1 MRFAAMVKKK
11 LLKKK
16 VSKKKLVNKS
26 AGNTPGKPKAAVKKK
41 VVAKTVS
48 KTIAKKKQ
56 VAKKAVVK
64 KAVLKKKTVAKKP
77 AVKKPAVK
85 KAAVKKAAVKK
96 APARKPTTRSPAKS
110 RAAGKGDKGLGL
122 TYITRMDHGNTHG
135 WWVRVYKDSKPVESK
150 LFSDGV
156 HGGKLKAKK
165 LAQDHRDLVVNKH
178 KIVPVHLRKTREHS
192 VDKRSTSGVVGVTL
206 SVAEKAGSLRVHWS
220 ARFMEKGRQRNVSF
234 SVRKY
239 GYEGAFRNALK
250 VRFGAIESTMPRGLK
265 PPAPTKVVQRWMKK
279 QKIDL

>member
-1 MRFAAMVKKK
+1 MVKKK
-11 LLKKK
+11 QVKKQ
-16 VSKKKLVNKS
+16 
-26 AGNTPGKPKAAVKKK
+26 VKKK
-41 VVAKTVS
+41 QLKGKAPV
-48 KTIAKKKQ
+48 KKKA
-56 VAKKAVVK
+56 VAKKAV
-64 KAVLKKKTVAKKP
+64 A
-77 AVKKPAVK
+77 K
-85 KAAVKKAAVKK
+85 KAAVKKAVAKK
-96 APARKPTTRSPAKS
+96 AVAKKAAAKKAVAKKAVTKKKAV
-110 RAAGKGDKGLGL
+110 RAGAAKDAKGLGL

-135 WWVRVYKDSKPVESK
+135 WWVRVYKESKPVESK

-165 LAQDHRDLVVNKH
+165 LAQEHRDLVVKKH

-250 VRFGAIESTMPRGLK
+250 VRFAAIERSVPRGLK
-265 PPAPTKVVQRWMKK
+265 PPAPSKTLERWMKK
-279 QKIDL
+279 QNINPAVNRVTR

>member
-1 MRFAAMVKKK
+1 MVKKK
-11 LLKKK
+11 QVKKQVKKK
-16 VSKKKLVNKS
+16 QLKSKAPVKKAVARKAVAKKS
-26 AGNTPGKPKAAVKKK
+26 AGKKTAAKKTTVKKAVAKKAVAKKAVAKKAVAKKAATKKK
-41 VVAKTVS
+41 VVAS
-48 KTIAKKKQ
+48 
-56 VAKKAVVK
+56 
-64 KAVLKKKTVAKKP
+64 AKKP
-77 AVKKPAVK
+77 PIR
-85 KAAVKKAAVKK
+85 AAAKGGA
-96 APARKPTTRSPAKS
+96 AKS
-110 RAAGKGDKGLGL
+110 TKGLGL

-165 LAQDHRDLVVNKH
+165 MAQDHRDLVVKKH

-250 VRFGAIESTMPRGLK
+250 VRFAAIERSVPRGLK
-265 PPAPTKVVQRWMKK
+265 PPAPSKTLERWMKK
-279 QKIDL
+279 QNINLDVNRVTR

>member
-1 MRFAAMVKKK
+1 MVKKKQIKKQVKKKQLKSKALVKKKAVAKKAMVKKVMA
-11 LLKKK
+11 KKK
-16 VSKKKLVNKS
+16 
-26 AGNTPGKPKAAVKKK
+26 AVTKKK
-41 VVAKTVS
+41 VVAK
-48 KTIAKKKQ
+48 
-56 VAKKAVVK
+56 KKAVK
-64 KAVLKKKTVAKKP
+64 KAVTRKSVTKKTVSTSRKP
-77 AVKKPAVK
+77 AA
-85 KAAVKKAAVKK
+85 KA
-96 APARKPTTRSPAKS
+96 
-110 RAAGKGDKGLGL
+110 GKGLGL

-165 LAQDHRDLVVNKH
+165 MAQDHRDLVVRKN

-250 VRFGAIESTMPRGLK
+250 VRFSAIGRPVPRSLK
-265 PPAPTKVVQRWMKK
+265 PPTPSKMLERWMKK
-279 QKIDL
+279 QNINPDVNRVTR